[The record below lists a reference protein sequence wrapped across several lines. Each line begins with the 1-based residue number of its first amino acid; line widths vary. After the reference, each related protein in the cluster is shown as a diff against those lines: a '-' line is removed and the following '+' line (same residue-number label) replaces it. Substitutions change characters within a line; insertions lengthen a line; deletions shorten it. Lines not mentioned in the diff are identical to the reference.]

1 MAEKSRR
8 ASRGAD
14 RVVAL
19 PLRRASAPSLRAPE
33 LDAVLGRLSALQV
46 SLSPTARRIAAFV
59 LANAAEVVHM
69 SVTEVAERTQS
80 SEGSVVG
87 LCQQLG
93 ARGFQQLKIALA
105 RDLVQPVQFIHEDL
119 GRDDP
124 AATVLEKIF
133 ASNIQALQ
141 DTLKVLDAAQMA
153 RAVAAILAARRVEV
167 YGIGSAAPVAE
178 DANYRL
184 MRIGIETKVVVDS
197 HVQAISASLVGPG
210 VATVTISHSG
220 STIETVTATRL
231 AKKAGAT
238 TICITN
244 YGKSPLVAHADI
256 VLHTMARETQ
266 FRTEAMTSRIAQLAI
281 VDALIACLALAT
293 YDRAVDTIA
302 HTFEVLA
309 DKRYQQEQ
317 LRPGAQLFGGEAPW
331 REPAARHSGR
341 PDCPYAIGSCTTT
354 K

>member
-1 MAEKSRR
+1 
-8 ASRGAD
+8 
-14 RVVAL
+14 
-19 PLRRASAPSLRAPE
+19 LRPST
-33 LDAVLGRLSALQV
+33 LDGVLGRLAALREG
-46 SLSPTARRIAAFV
+46 LSPTARRIAEFV
-59 LANAAEVVHM
+59 LANASDVVDM

-119 GRDDP
+119 GRDDST
-124 AATVLEKIF
+124 ATVLEKIF

-141 DTLKVLDAAQMA
+141 DTLKVLDAEQMA
-153 RAVAAILAARRVEV
+153 RAVEAVLEARRVEV
-167 YGIGSAAPVAE
+167 YGIGSAAPIAE

-197 HVQAISASLVGPG
+197 HVQAISAALAGPG
-210 VATVTISHSG
+210 VATITISHSG

-244 YGKSPLVAHADI
+244 YGKSPLLAHADV
-256 VLHTMARETQ
+256 VLHTIAKETR

-281 VDALIACLALAT
+281 VDALIASLALAT
-293 YDRAVDTIA
+293 YDRSVETIA
-302 HTFEVLA
+302 KTFEVLST
-309 DKRYQQEQ
+309 KR
-317 LRPGAQLFGGEAPW
+317 F
-331 REPAARHSGR
+331 
-341 PDCPYAIGSCTTT
+341 
-354 K
+354 